1 MDNKEAFEPGKI
13 YYVDHNGIPSFGY
26 LRTTEDGDTIAYD
39 LDRVWNLS
47 QWTADASKDGVTFTR
62 GDSQYTIR
70 PVQLGDAT
78 VVFPDLIR
86 TFLSTDSL
94 EAFARKEIAL
104 SDSYTPNTLPDELV
118 SFTVDDGKDGKVLE
132 LIRETLEGQLYV
144 RENHNWVRLTDGDH
158 PTIMDKD
165 LVRVE
170 AEDIPTA
177 IKVWDKA
184 SEQGADLT
192 RNDILTMAASQQ

>member
-1 MDNKEAFEPGKI
+1 MDNTEAFEPGKI
-13 YYVDHNGIPSFGY
+13 YYVDHNGIPAFGY
-26 LRTTEDGDTIAYD
+26 LRTTEDHDTIAYD
-39 LDRVWNLS
+39 TDRVWNLS
-47 QWTADASKDGVTFTR
+47 QWVAAPSKGGVTFTR
-62 GDSQYTIR
+62 GDSSYSIR

-78 VVFPDLIR
+78 TVFPNLIR
-86 TFLSTDSL
+86 TFLSTESL

-104 SDSYTPNTLPDELV
+104 SDSYTPNTLPDEVV
-118 SFTVDDGKDGKVLE
+118 SFTIDDGKNGKVLE

-144 RENHNWVRLTDGDH
+144 RENHNWTRLTGDDH

-170 AEDIPTA
+170 PEDIPTA
-177 IKVWDKA
+177 VQVWDKA
-184 SEQGADLT
+184 SEQGSDLT